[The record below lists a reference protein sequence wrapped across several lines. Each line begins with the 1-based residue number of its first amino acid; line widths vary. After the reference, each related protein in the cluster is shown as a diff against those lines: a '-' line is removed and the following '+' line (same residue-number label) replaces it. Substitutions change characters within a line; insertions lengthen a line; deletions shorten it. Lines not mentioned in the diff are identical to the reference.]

1 MTCAK
6 RDFSWVFFVYPGKP
20 DSPDVH
26 RRLTSE
32 ANDFSDIMLEDFR
45 DTYLNLTLK
54 TTFLLKW
61 AAKSCATTKY
71 VFKIDDDVF
80 VNSERMWLLL
90 GKG

>member
-1 MTCAK
+1 M
-6 RDFSWVFFVYPGKP
+6 
-20 DSPDVH
+20 H

-32 ANDFSDIMLEDFR
+32 ANDFSDILLEDFR

-90 GKG
+90 GKDKPLREILCYRAGSGRIRLIFSL